1 MVFLLFILGAC
12 FGSFLGVVIYRLPR
26 KLPAGLS
33 FSKCEKCGKRILW
46 YDNIPVLSYIILKG
60 RCRFCK
66 ARIPIRY
73 PLIELTTGLIF
84 VFTFYQFGVCIRT
97 LSFLILFLF
106 LLAISFIDLDTNR
119 IPDVLTLSGMIIGFG
134 LSFWTITWF
143 KSIIGIATG
152 IGLLYIFAIV
162 GKWVLKQD
170 AMGGGDIKL
179 LGMIG
184 SFLGPIGVLLTLF
197 FGAVI
202 GLVVSVPMKRRKVPF
217 GPFLS
222 AGAFIYAFW
231 GEKLIKFIWN
241 FNF

>member
-1 MVFLLFILGAC
+1 M
-12 FGSFLGVVIYRLPR
+12 VIYRLPR

-33 FSKCEKCGKRILW
+33 LSKCEECGKRIQW

-60 RCRFCK
+60 RCRYCR
-66 ARIPIRY
+66 ASITIRY
-73 PLIELTTGLIF
+73 PLIEVTTGLIF
-84 VFTFYQFGVCIRT
+84 MLTFYQFGISIRT

-119 IPDVLTLSGMIIGFG
+119 IPDVLTLSCMIIGFG

-143 KSIIGIATG
+143 RSIIGIVTG

-222 AGAFIYAFW
+222 AGAFIYVFW

>member
-33 FSKCEKCGKRILW
+33 FSKCENCGKRIRW
-46 YDNIPVLSYIILKG
+46 YDNIPIVSYIILRG
-60 RCRFCK
+60 RCRFCRV
-66 ARIPIRY
+66 RIPIRY
-73 PLIELTTGLIF
+73 LLIELLTALIF
-84 VFTFYQFGVCIRT
+84 LVTFYQFGFCIKT
-97 LSFLILFLF
+97 LSFIIFF
-106 LLAISFIDLDTNR
+106 LLLIAISFIDLDTNR
-119 IPDVLTLSGMIIGFG
+119 IPDVLTVPGMVIGFA

-143 KSIIGIATG
+143 KSIIGIAVG
-152 IGLLYIFAIV
+152 IGILYIFAIV
-162 GKWVLKQD
+162 GRRVLKQD

-184 SFLGPIGVLLTLF
+184 SFLGPVGALLTLF
-197 FGAVI
+197 IGAVV
-202 GLVVSVPMKRRKVPF
+202 GLMVSVPMKRRKVPF

-231 GEKLIKFIWN
+231 GERLIKFIWN
-241 FNF
+241 F